1 MRRSINCH
9 LIIEVARFC
18 RNIFSWLI
26 LFCRFP
32 RELFSQF
39 GRKQKNHWIFSRQ
52 KVLSIYVLCCCQR
65 LCRDCPGGKFFTSF
79 LVKITSK
86 VDTISRIQEY
96 PLWSTSISL
105 TWHPKH
111 LERLLSLKDHLERTP
126 LRSSL
131 QRCSVRIGILRNFE
145 KFTRKTPAPESLF

>member
-1 MRRSINCH
+1 MK
-9 LIIEVARFC
+9 LPDFVAIYFRDWS
-18 RNIFSWLI
+18 FSVD
-26 LFCRFP
+26 FP
-32 RELFSQF
+32 ESCFPSLAENR
-39 GRKQKNHWIFSRQ
+39 KNHWIFSPQ

-96 PLWSTSISL
+96 PLWSTCISL

-111 LERLLSLKDHLERTP
+111 LERLLSLKRSLRTDTFKKQP
-126 LRSSL
+126 
-131 QRCSVRIGILRNFE
+131 
-145 KFTRKTPAPESLF
+145 PEVFCKNRYS